1 MESSGDLVK
10 AMLTRRER
18 EREGA
23 RAQGESAR
31 ERVDEGGVSVSGGEG
46 EDGRARGLCVVQSNA

>member
-18 EREGA
+18 ERA
-23 RAQGESAR
+23 RARRERARAR
-31 ERVDEGGVSVSGGEG
+31 EWMREGCRCLAGRERTAELGVSV
-46 EDGRARGLCVVQSNA
+46 

>member
-1 MESSGDLVK
+1 MHGVVRRSGESD
-10 AMLTRRER
+10 ADAER